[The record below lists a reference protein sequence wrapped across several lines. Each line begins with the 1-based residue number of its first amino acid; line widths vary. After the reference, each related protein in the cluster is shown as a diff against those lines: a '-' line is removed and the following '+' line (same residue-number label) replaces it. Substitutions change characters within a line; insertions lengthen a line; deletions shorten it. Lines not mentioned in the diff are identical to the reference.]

1 VQIRIVG
8 TDLPGNSCG
17 PSPERPAG
25 HVGIH
30 VGVQRRAK
38 PAELLGVTPAVAS
51 AATWTLDG
59 LTDAHGNPLCASVR
73 PPLIEWSAATE

>member
-1 VQIRIVG
+1 
-8 TDLPGNSCG
+8 
-17 PSPERPAG
+17 
-25 HVGIH
+25 
-30 VGVQRRAK
+30 VQRRAK

-59 LTDAHGNPLCASVR
+59 LTYAHGNPLCASVR